1 MRPDRFAD
9 RPYQNGGPMKK
20 WEILDRANVISTG
33 VFSIQKLQCRHPVKN
48 IEHPFYVLN
57 TPDWINVV
65 ALTDDDR
72 FIMVRQHRLGTDEC
86 TLETPAGLINTGE
99 EPLAAAI
106 RELREETGYTA
117 GDIVLLKR
125 LSANPAILNNYIYF
139 YLATGCKK
147 TNAQDLDAAEDIGVE
162 LYERDLIPALIEN
175 ATINHTIIVAA
186 FSLYFTF
193 ARTRPK
199 L

>member
-1 MRPDRFAD
+1 
-9 RPYQNGGPMKK
+9 MKK
-20 WEILDRANVISTG
+20 WEILDRANLISTG

-117 GDIVLLKR
+117 GNIVLLKR

-193 ARTRPK
+193 ARTSPK

>member
-1 MRPDRFAD
+1 
-9 RPYQNGGPMKK
+9 MKK
-20 WEILDRANVISTG
+20 WEILDRSDVISTG

-48 IEHPFYVLN
+48 IEHPFFLLN

-65 ALTDDDR
+65 ALTHDDR

-99 EPLAAAI
+99 DPMDAAI

-117 GDIVLLKR
+117 TDIVLLKR

-139 YLATGCKK
+139 YLATGCRI
-147 TNAQDLDAAEDIGVE
+147 TGDQSLDPAEDIDVE
-162 LYERDLIPALIEN
+162 LYERDQIPELIE
-175 ATINHTIIVAA
+175 TGVINHTIIVSA
-186 FSLYFTF
+186 FSLYFNF
-193 ARTRPK
+193 GRIRPQT
-199 L
+199 

>member
-1 MRPDRFAD
+1 
-9 RPYQNGGPMKK
+9 MKK
-20 WEILDRANVISTG
+20 WEILDRSDVISTG
-33 VFSIQKLQCRHPVKN
+33 VFSMQKLQCRHPVKH
-48 IEHPFYVLN
+48 IEHPFFLLN

-86 TLETPAGLINTGE
+86 TLETPAGLINPGE

-117 GDIVLLKR
+117 SDIVLLKR

-139 YLATGCKK
+139 YLATGCSK
-147 TNAQDLDAAEDIGVE
+147 TDGQDLDPAEDIDVE
-162 LYERDLIPALIEN
+162 LYERERIPDLIE
-175 ATINHTIIVAA
+175 TGVINHTIIIAA
-186 FSLYFTF
+186 FSLYFNSRKF
-193 ARTRPK
+193 IPGR
-199 L
+199 